1 MSSEIVTLIREIEFL
16 QERLNANHQIIF
28 SKIQNI
34 QSSNRRL
41 TVFTQLFGI
50 LDRAKMGFEYSHFSL
65 NSEEIKASM
74 FSGLTNDEF
83 IQRVNSFIHFIAIEM
98 NHAYFS
104 VIEAFLRQIQRVLAK
119 NSPKNF
125 WELKESILKTLNLQQ
140 WAEFLRFYSYIRN
153 TQHNNGLFFP
163 SDQKDIEVSYKGKI
177 FPFICAQK
185 IEFLNPDL
193 RLILVS
199 DGNSFVYDVCTSE
212 KVIAFPYIPDPSHFE
227 YTPIQQ
233 NTTTN

>member
-1 MSSEIVTLIREIEFL
+1 
-16 QERLNANHQIIF
+16 
-28 SKIQNI
+28 
-34 QSSNRRL
+34 
-41 TVFTQLFGI
+41 
-50 LDRAKMGFEYSHFSL
+50 MGFEYSHFSL

-104 VIEAFLRQIQRVLAK
+104 VIEAFLRQIQRMLAK
-119 NSPKNF
+119 SSPKNF
-125 WELKESILKTLNLQQ
+125 WELKESILKILNLQQ
-140 WAEFLRFYSYIRN
+140 WTEFLRFYSCIRN

-163 SDQKDIEVSYKGKI
+163 SDQKDIEVSYRGKI
-177 FPFICAQK
+177 FPFICTQK
-185 IEFLNPDL
+185 IEFLNSDL
-193 RLILVS
+193 RLILVN

-227 YTPIQQ
+227 YTPVSK
-233 NTTTN
+233 